1 MEAKKATK
9 TVGQHNKTPLGWSKS
24 GRVVSKTS
32 VPMDSTGNSF
42 SSGGGG
48 GSESSSRLE
57 DSALLI
63 SPPNQVIVLM
73 VTPPCAL
80 L

>member
-24 GRVVSKTS
+24 GRMASKAS
-32 VPMDSTGNSF
+32 VTMDSTGSSF

-48 GSESSSRLE
+48 SESLSRLE

-73 VTPPCAL
+73 VTPHFAPL
-80 L
+80 

>member
-24 GRVVSKTS
+24 GRMASKTS
-32 VPMDSTGNSF
+32 ATMDSTGGSF
-42 SSGGGG
+42 SSGGG
-48 GSESSSRLE
+48 ESLSRLE

-73 VTPPCAL
+73 VAPPCVPL
-80 L
+80 